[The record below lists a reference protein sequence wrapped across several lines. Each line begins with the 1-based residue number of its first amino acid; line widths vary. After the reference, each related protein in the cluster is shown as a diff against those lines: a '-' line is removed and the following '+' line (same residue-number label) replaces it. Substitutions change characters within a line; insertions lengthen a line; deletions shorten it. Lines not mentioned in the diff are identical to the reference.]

1 MYVGR
6 MDGGGAPAGTA
17 GRRPFGVVV
26 SSAAEGLRTLARK
39 HVELARLELV
49 EAAAPRAQGAGMFA
63 AAGVAAIYA
72 VGFLAAAGAAGLA
85 VVLPVWAAIL
95 IVAVLLGAVA
105 GILALAGKRSM
116 QEAPKPGER
125 TRETVKEDARWA
137 KRQIGR

>member
-1 MYVGR
+1 MAVR
-6 MDGGGAPAGTA
+6 DGNGDATAPAA

-26 SSAAEGLRTLARK
+26 SSAVDGLRTLARK

-63 AAGVAAIYA
+63 AAGVVALYA

-105 GILALAGKRSM
+105 GILALAGKASIRS
-116 QEAPKPGER
+116 APSPAEK
-125 TRETVKEDARWA
+125 TRETVKEDAAWA
-137 KRQIGR
+137 KRQIER